1 MLYNTKSFSQY
12 IAIFCCIYYR
22 YSPLESFPAD
32 MLSYQFVPGLFQFCM
47 FPGIFKDHLI
57 GNSNF
62 KQFLFFKDF
71 QCLGAGS
78 KGQANSVHNVMYL
91 RIFYRCILIQHS
103 DIYIFSGHVMGDQ
116 DLGMQLIAAH
126 LQANLRFIALQFT
139 KLCKTVIQTISS
151 VTASQHLQTQRTISP
166 CFVA

>member
-1 MLYNTKSFSQY
+1 MLYNTNSCNFLLHLLQIFSSGVFSCRY
-12 IAIFCCIYYR
+12 AILPVCTWVVLVLHVSR
-22 YSPLESFPAD
+22 
-32 MLSYQFVPGLFQFCM
+32 
-47 FPGIFKDHLI
+47 KDHLI

-103 DIYIFSGHVMGDQ
+103 DIYVMGDQ